1 MSEINNFKI
10 DRGFLLE
17 TLQKLVQINSVNPGL
32 VPGNPGEYEIGAYIT
47 EVLRTI
53 GLNTQFHEVKPDR
66 VNVVATLEGSGGGRS
81 LMLNGHMDTV
91 GVQGMEKPFSGE
103 IKDGR
108 VYGRGAQDMKGSLAG
123 MLAAFKALKNA
134 EIRLKGD
141 LVFAAVAD
149 EEYRSTGTE
158 ALVQMVKTDAAIVTE
173 PTGLDVCL
181 AHRGF
186 GLFEFETM
194 GRAAHGS
201 RYQDGID
208 ANIHMG
214 RILKELDKLSQALLK
229 YPAHHLLG
237 PPSLHVP
244 VIKGG
249 SELFVYSNR
258 CKISV
263 ERRTLPGEVRED
275 IQREMESILATL
287 SEKDRKFNASVKPLL
302 YRDAYEISPDSEIV
316 KLVSVKAKQVLGH
329 EPDYIGHHW
338 WEDSALLAEQGI
350 ETVIFGPK
358 GEGIHS
364 HEEWVDIQS
373 VIDFAE
379 IITHI
384 AIRYCS

>member
-1 MSEINNFKI
+1 MNFTI
-10 DRGFLLE
+10 DRSFLVE

-32 VPGNPGEYEIGAYIT
+32 VPGNPGEYEIGAYIAD
-47 EVLRTI
+47 VMRTI
-53 GLNTQFHEVKPDR
+53 GLDPQFHEIKPDR
-66 VNVVATLEGSGGGRS
+66 VNVVATLRGTGGGKS

-91 GVQGMEKPFSGE
+91 GIRGMERPFSGE

-123 MLAAFKALKNA
+123 MLAVFKALSDSN
-134 EIRLKGD
+134 IRLKGD
-141 LVFAAVAD
+141 LVFAGVAD
-149 EEYRSTGTE
+149 EEYRSIGTE
-158 ALVQMVKTDAAIVTE
+158 ALIQTVKTDAAIVTE
-173 PTGLDVCL
+173 PTGLDICL

-186 GLFEFETM
+186 CLFEFKTV

-201 RYQDGID
+201 RYQDGVD

-214 RILKELDKLSQALLK
+214 RILKELDNLSHSLLK
-229 YPAHHLLG
+229 APAHPLLG

-249 SELFVYSNR
+249 SELFVYSDR

-275 IQREMESILATL
+275 IMKEMDSLLLRLTAN
-287 SEKDRKFNASVKPLL
+287 DRTFQASVKPIL
-302 YRDAYEISPDSEIV
+302 YREPYEISPDSEIV
-316 KLVSVKAKQVLGH
+316 ELISKATEQVLGRPPGH
-329 EPDYIGHHW
+329 IGHYW
-338 WEDSALLAEQGI
+338 WEDSALIAEKGT

-384 AIRYCS
+384 AIQYCN

>member
-1 MSEINNFKI
+1 MSARRNFTI
-10 DRGFLLE
+10 DREFITE

-32 VPGNPGEYEIGAYIT
+32 VPGNPGEYEIGTYIE

-53 GLNTQFHEVKPDR
+53 GLDPQFHEIKPDR
-66 VNVVATLEGSGGGRS
+66 VNVVAALKGSGGGRS

-123 MLAAFKALKNA
+123 MLAVFKALADSK
-134 EIRLKGD
+134 IRLKGD
-141 LVFAAVAD
+141 LVFAGVAD
-149 EEYRSTGTE
+149 EEFRSIGTE
-158 ALVQMVKTDAAIVTE
+158 ALVQVVKTDAAIVTE
-173 PTGLDVCL
+173 PTGLDICL

-186 GLFEFETM
+186 GLFEFETI
-194 GRAAHGS
+194 GHAAHGS

-214 RILKELDKLSQALLK
+214 RILKELDKLSQTLLSS
-229 YPAHHLLG
+229 PAHPLLG

-244 VIKGG
+244 VIEGG
-249 SELFVYSNR
+249 SELFIYSDR

-275 IQREMESILATL
+275 IQKEMDSILSTL
-287 SEKDRKFNASVKPLL
+287 SGHDQKFHASVKPIL
-302 YRDAYEISPDSEIV
+302 YRNAYEISPESEIV
-316 KLVSVKAKQVLGH
+316 KLISATAKRMLGR
-329 EPDYIGHHW
+329 EPGYIGHHW
-338 WEDSALLAEQGI
+338 WEDSALLAEQGM
-350 ETVIFGPK
+350 ETAIFGPI
-358 GEGIHS
+358 GDGIHS

-373 VIDFAE
+373 VVDFAE
-379 IITHI
+379 IITHC
-384 AIRYCS
+384 AIQYCG

>member
-1 MSEINNFKI
+1 MNFSI
-10 DRGFLLE
+10 DRNFLIE

-32 VPGNPGEYEIGAYIT
+32 VPGNPGEYEIGAYIA

-53 GLNTQFHEVKPDR
+53 GLDPHFHEIETDR
-66 VNVVATLEGSGGGRS
+66 VNVVAALEGSGAGRS

-91 GVQGMEKPFSGE
+91 GVQDMEAPFSGE

-123 MLAAFKALKNA
+123 MLAAFKALKDA

-149 EEYRSTGTE
+149 EEYSSIGTE
-158 ALVQMVKTDAAIVTE
+158 ALVQTVKTDAAIVTE
-173 PTGLDVCL
+173 PTGLDICL

-186 GLFEFETM
+186 GLFEFETT

-214 RILKELDKLSQALLK
+214 RILKELDKLSQSLMK
-229 YPAHHLLG
+229 FPAHPLLG

-249 SELFVYSNR
+249 SELFIYSDR

-275 IQREMESILATL
+275 IKKEMDSIISRL
-287 SEKDRKFNASVKPLL
+287 SANDRKFHASVKPIL

-316 KLVSVKAKQVLGH
+316 KLISQTTKQVLGRPPGH
-329 EPDYIGHHW
+329 IGHYW
-338 WEDSALLAEQGI
+338 WEDSALLAGQGI
-350 ETVIFGPK
+350 ETAIFGPS

-373 VIDFAE
+373 VVDFAQ
-379 IITHI
+379 ILTHV
-384 AIRYCS
+384 ALQFCG

>member
-1 MSEINNFKI
+1 MNTHKDFTI
-10 DRGFLLE
+10 DRDFLVE

-32 VPGNPGEYEIGAYIT
+32 VPGNPGEYEIGAYIA

-53 GLNTQFHEVKPDR
+53 GMDPQFHEIKPER
-66 VNVVATLEGSGGGRS
+66 VNVVATLKGSGGGRS

-103 IKDGR
+103 IKNDR

-123 MLAAFKALKNA
+123 MLAVIKALRNA
-134 EIRLKGD
+134 DIRLKGD

-149 EEYRSTGTE
+149 EEYRSIGTE
-158 ALVQMVKTDAAIVTE
+158 ALVQAVKTDAAIVTE
-173 PTGLDVCL
+173 PTDLDVCL

-214 RILKELDKLSQALLK
+214 RILKELDKLSQTLLRS
-229 YPAHHLLG
+229 PAHHLLG
-237 PPSLHVP
+237 SPSLHVP

-249 SELFVYSNR
+249 SELFIYSDR

-275 IQREMESILATL
+275 VQKEMDSILSTL
-287 SEKDRKFNASVKPLL
+287 SASDTNFRASVKPIL
-302 YRDAYEISPDSEIV
+302 YRNAYEISSDSEIV
-316 KLVSVKAKQVLGH
+316 KLISTTAKQVIGH

-350 ETVIFGPK
+350 ETAIFGPK

-373 VIDFAE
+373 VVDFAK
-379 IITHI
+379 IITQI
-384 AIRYCS
+384 AIQYCG

>member
-1 MSEINNFKI
+1 MDLTI
-10 DRGFLLE
+10 DRGFLIE

-47 EVLRTI
+47 EVLRRI
-53 GLNTQFHEVKPDR
+53 GLDPQFHEVKPDR
-66 VNVVATLEGSGGGRS
+66 VNVLATLKGSGGGRS

-91 GVQGMEKPFSGE
+91 GVEGMEEPFSGR
-103 IKDGR
+103 IRDGR
-108 VYGRGAQDMKGSLAG
+108 VYGRGAQDMKGSIAG
-123 MLAAFKALKNA
+123 MTAVFKALIDA
-134 EIRLKGD
+134 DIRLKGD

-149 EEYRSTGTE
+149 EEYRSIGTE
-158 ALVQMVKTDAAIVTE
+158 ALVQTVKTDAAVVTE

-194 GRAAHGS
+194 GRAVHGS
-201 RYQDGID
+201 QYQNGID

-214 RILKELDKLSQALLK
+214 RILKELDSLSQKLAK
-229 YPAHHLLG
+229 APGHPLLG

-249 SELFVYSNR
+249 SELFIYSER

-263 ERRTLPGEVRED
+263 ERRTLPGEAFED
-275 IQREMESILATL
+275 TKKEMDSILSRLSAT
-287 SEKDRKFNASVKPLL
+287 DRKFHATVKPILF
-302 YRDAYEISPDSEIV
+302 RNAYEISPDSEIV
-316 KLVSVKAKQVLGH
+316 KLVTQSVKQVLGRD
-329 EPDYIGHHW
+329 PGYVGHHW
-338 WEDSALLAEQGI
+338 WEDSALLAESGI
-350 ETVIFGPK
+350 ETAIFGPK

-373 VIDFAE
+373 VVDFAE
-379 IITHI
+379 ILTCI
-384 AIRYCS
+384 AIQYCA

>member
-1 MSEINNFKI
+1 MNTHKDFTI
-10 DRGFLLE
+10 DRDFLVE

-53 GLNTQFHEVKPDR
+53 GLDPQFHEIQPDR
-66 VNVVATLEGSGGGRS
+66 VNVVATLEGSGGGKS

-91 GVQGMEKPFSGE
+91 GVQGMERPFSGE
-103 IKDGR
+103 VKEGR
-108 VYGRGAQDMKGSLAG
+108 VYGRGAQDMKGSLDG
-123 MLAAFKALKNA
+123 MLAAFKALGDA
-134 EIRLKGD
+134 DIRLKGD

-149 EEYRSTGTE
+149 EEYRSIGTE
-158 ALVQMVKTDAAIVTE
+158 ALVQTVSADAAIVTE

-186 GLFEFETM
+186 GLFEFETT

-214 RILKELDKLSQALLK
+214 RILKELDKLSQTLLNS
-229 YPAHHLLG
+229 PAHHLLG

-249 SELFVYSNR
+249 SELFIYSDR

-263 ERRTLPGEVRED
+263 ERRTLPGEERED
-275 IQREMESILATL
+275 IHKEMDSILSGL
-287 SEKDRKFNASVKPLL
+287 SANDRKFRASVKPIL
-302 YRDAYEISPDSEIV
+302 YRDAYEISPDSELV
-316 KLVSVKAKQVLGH
+316 KLISLSIKEVRGR
-329 EPDYIGHHW
+329 EPAYIGHHW

-350 ETVIFGPK
+350 QTAIFGPE

-364 HEEWVDIQS
+364 HEEWVNIQS

-379 IITHI
+379 IITRI
-384 AIRYCS
+384 AIQFCG

>member
-1 MSEINNFKI
+1 MKFAI
-10 DRGFLLE
+10 DQDCLIE
-17 TLQKLVQINSVNPGL
+17 TLQRLVQINSVNPGL
-32 VPGNPGEYEIGAYIT
+32 VRGSPGESEIGFYIA
-47 EVLRTI
+47 EVLRTS
-53 GLNTQFHEVKPDR
+53 GLEPQIQEIKPDR
-66 VNVVATLEGSGGGRS
+66 VNVVARLKGSGGGRS

-91 GVQGMEKPFSGE
+91 GVQGMETPFSGE

-123 MLAAFKALKNA
+123 MLAVFKALIDA

-149 EEYRSTGTE
+149 EEYRSIGTE
-158 ALVQMVKTDAAIVTE
+158 ALVQTVKTDAAIVTE
-173 PTGLDVCL
+173 PTGLDICL

-201 RYQDGID
+201 SYQDGID

-214 RILKELDKLSQALLK
+214 RILKELDKLSQTLLK
-229 YPAHHLLG
+229 SAAHPLLG

-249 SELFVYSNR
+249 SELFIYSDR

-275 IQREMESILATL
+275 IQKEMNSILSVL
-287 SEKDRKFNASVKPLL
+287 SANDRKFHASVKPIL
-302 YRDAYEISPDSEIV
+302 YRDAYEISSDSEIV
-316 KLVSVKAKQVLGH
+316 ELISKMTAQTLGRPPGH
-329 EPDYIGHHW
+329 IGHYW

-350 ETVIFGPK
+350 VTAIFGPS

-373 VIDFAE
+373 VVDFA
-379 IITHI
+379 HI
-384 AIRYCS
+384 LAQVAIKYCG